1 MSTHASVW
9 IKNHRR
15 LTQLE
20 QCSERYHS
28 GATWRCYISVFVCFC
43 AACCSPNPEHLC
55 RGRDVEGG
63 LMAGHMGR
71 ASSPS
76 VCQPTWLLL
85 WQACPRQDHRL
96 GPPVGLQQ
104 GSPASPSP
112 LEHPSFHLRP
122 GGPHPALQPSA
133 PRCHRSLSCS
143 ALRWNNSIVF
153 HCLPCCACNR
163 SSLGACFFIFIY
175 FSACGLPCPQAARF
189 QIRLLRG
196 SSFEWCVSIF
206 REQIPERPFYS
217 YCTNVVRLSKLP
229 LVSAVLLNGP
239 TWRTDETLDPD
250 SQGFIAKT
258 IAGSIF
264 CCIFLSLV
272 LTSLI

>member
-1 MSTHASVW
+1 MQWEVSIRRNLEMLNLRLCLFLRSLLLPKPWTSVQ
-9 IKNHRR
+9 R
-15 LTQLE
+15 E
-20 QCSERYHS
+20 GC
-28 GATWRCYISVFVCFC
+28 GGG
-43 AACCSPNPEHLC
+43 
-55 RGRDVEGG
+55 GR

-96 GPPVGLQQ
+96 GPPLGLQQ
-104 GSPASPSP
+104 GSQASPSP

-163 SSLGACFFIFIY
+163 SGLGACFFIFIY
-175 FSACGLPCPQAARF
+175 FSACACLVL
-189 QIRLLRG
+189 RL
-196 SSFEWCVSIF
+196 
-206 REQIPERPFYS
+206 
-217 YCTNVVRLSKLP
+217 
-229 LVSAVLLNGP
+229 
-239 TWRTDETLDPD
+239 
-250 SQGFIAKT
+250 QGFKSGSWEALASSGVRVFLGNKSQKGLFT
-258 IAGSIF
+258 VTALMWCDCQSFHLCLPFLWMVQHAGRMKHLTRIHR
-264 CCIFLSLV
+264 V
-272 LTSLI
+272 LKLRQ